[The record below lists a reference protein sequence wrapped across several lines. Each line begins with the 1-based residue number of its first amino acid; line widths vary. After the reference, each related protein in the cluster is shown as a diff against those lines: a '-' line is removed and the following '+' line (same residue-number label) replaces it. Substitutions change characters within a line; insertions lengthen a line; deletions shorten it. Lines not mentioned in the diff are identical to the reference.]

1 MTRAEARHK
10 QADLK
15 EELDILVEQHIEML
29 DAAARLY
36 RDITQVTKELD
47 MVGAR
52 LEHDGTSFQPE
63 QPSEPTFTDLMN
75 IFDNLTV
82 RK

>member
-10 QADLK
+10 QANLK
-15 EELDILVEQHIEML
+15 EELDIMVEQHIEMV
-29 DAAARLY
+29 DAVQRLH
-36 RDITQVTKELD
+36 RDIEQTTKELD
-47 MVGAR
+47 MVNAR

-63 QPSEPTFTDLMN
+63 PPVESTFTELIN

>member
-10 QADLK
+10 QATLK
-15 EELDILVEQHIEML
+15 EELDIMVEQHIEML

-52 LEHDGTSFQPE
+52 LEHDGTSFQPDP
-63 QPSEPTFTDLMN
+63 PSEPTFTELIN
-75 IFDNLTV
+75 IFDNLSV

>member
-10 QADLK
+10 QATLK
-15 EELDILVEQHIEML
+15 EELDIMVEQHIEML

-36 RDITQVTKELD
+36 RDITQVTQELD

-52 LEHDGTSFQPE
+52 LEYDGTSFQPE
-63 QPSEPTFTDLMN
+63 QPSEPTFTELMN
-75 IFDNLTV
+75 IFDNLLV